1 MGKTHW
7 MELQMAGIPYEDWD
21 VLDQSDYQE
30 YMQLNAEERY
40 DRDHGIYDD
49 DKEDDDDEY

>member
-30 YMQLNAEERY
+30 YMQLKAEERY

-49 DKEDDDDEY
+49 DKEDDEDEY